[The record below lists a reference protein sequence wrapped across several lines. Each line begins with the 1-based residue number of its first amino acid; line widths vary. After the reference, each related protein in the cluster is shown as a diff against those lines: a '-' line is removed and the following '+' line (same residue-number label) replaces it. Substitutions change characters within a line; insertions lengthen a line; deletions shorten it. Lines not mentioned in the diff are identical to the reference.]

1 MQTGDQPGSRRDRN
15 VNREAELTK
24 EPAPVL
30 EFSGERFT
38 PECVREIWYEHVH
51 RYVLAGEAV
60 TGLNVLDAACGEGY
74 GSCYLAGLAKHVT
87 GVDISGQSI
96 SHASARYQAGNL
108 SFLQAD
114 CRRLPFP
121 DGHFDCIVSFETL
134 EHMQEQEQLL
144 AEFRRVLATNG
155 FLLISSPDKAIYS
168 RQMQNENPFHLRE
181 LERREFEDLLATEFP
196 AVHLMGQKLA
206 FHSVVWPLQTS
217 AETGTVDSLRRS
229 ALARDWLGR
238 QTGAETGAADSG
250 KQPVSLFHRQSDG
263 RTTLSNTPSG
273 DAVYLIAACAA
284 EARWLPSISE
294 KVWWFDDEAESV
306 YRHYHHEIGKNMS
319 AGELLL
325 TKDQEIASLKA
336 ELRRAGCRS
345 KNHWWQRWFKRS

>member
-1 MQTGDQPGSRRDRN
+1 M
-15 VNREAELTK
+15 TK

-96 SHASARYQAGNL
+96 THASARYRAGNL
-108 SFLQAD
+108 LFLQAD
-114 CRRLPFP
+114 CRKLPFP

-144 AEFRRVLATNG
+144 AEFRRVLATEG

-168 RQMQNENPFHLRE
+168 KQMQNENPFHLRE
-181 LERREFEDLLATEFP
+181 LERQEFEDLLATEFP
-196 AVHLMGQKLA
+196 AVRLMGQKLA
-206 FHSVVWPLQTS
+206 FHSVVWPLQKGG
-217 AETGTVDSLRRS
+217 ETGTAS
-229 ALARDWLGR
+229 
-238 QTGAETGAADSG
+238 SG
-250 KQPVSLFHRQSDG
+250 IQPANLFHRQSEG
-263 RTTLSNTPSG
+263 RTSLSKIPSG
-273 DAVYLIAACAA
+273 AAVYLIAACAA
-284 EARWLPSISE
+284 ETRWLPSLGD

-325 TKDQEIASLKA
+325 SKDREIASLKA
-336 ELRRAGCRS
+336 ELQRVGCRS
-345 KNHWWQRWFKRS
+345 RNYWWQRWFRRS

>member
-1 MQTGDQPGSRRDRN
+1 MQTGDQPGSRRDRH

-24 EPAPVL
+24 ESAPAL

-87 GVDISGQSI
+87 GVDISAQSI
-96 SHASARYQAGNL
+96 SHASVRYQAGNL

-114 CRRLPFP
+114 CRKLPFP

-168 RQMQNENPFHLRE
+168 KQMQNENPFHLRE
-181 LERREFEDLLATEFP
+181 LERQEFEDLLVAEFP
-196 AVHLMGQKLA
+196 AVRLMGQKLA
-206 FHSVVWPLQTS
+206 FHSVVWPLQTG
-217 AETGTVDSLRRS
+217 AETGTVDS
-229 ALARDWLGR
+229 
-238 QTGAETGAADSG
+238 G
-250 KQPVSLFHRQSDG
+250 KAPVSIFHRQSDG
-263 RTTLSNTPSG
+263 RTSLSKNPSG

-284 EARWLPSISE
+284 EARWLPSLSD

-325 TKDQEIASLKA
+325 SKDQEIASLRA
-336 ELRRAGCRS
+336 ELQRAGRRS
-345 KNHWWQRWFKRS
+345 KNHWWQRWFKRL

>member
-1 MQTGDQPGSRRDRN
+1 MQTGDQPGSRRDRH

-24 EPAPVL
+24 ESAPAL

-114 CRRLPFP
+114 CRKLPFP

-168 RQMQNENPFHLRE
+168 KQMQNENPFHLRE
-181 LERREFEDLLATEFP
+181 LERQEFEDLLVAEFP
-196 AVHLMGQKLA
+196 AVRLMGQKLA
-206 FHSVVWPLQTS
+206 FHSVVWPLQTG
-217 AETGTVDSLRRS
+217 AETGTVDS
-229 ALARDWLGR
+229 
-238 QTGAETGAADSG
+238 G
-250 KQPVSLFHRQSDG
+250 KAPVSIFHRQSDG
-263 RTTLSNTPSG
+263 RTSLSKNPSG

-284 EARWLPSISE
+284 EARWLPSLSD

-325 TKDQEIASLKA
+325 SKDQEIASLRA
-336 ELRRAGCRS
+336 ELQRAGRRS
-345 KNHWWQRWFKRS
+345 KNHWWQRWFKRL